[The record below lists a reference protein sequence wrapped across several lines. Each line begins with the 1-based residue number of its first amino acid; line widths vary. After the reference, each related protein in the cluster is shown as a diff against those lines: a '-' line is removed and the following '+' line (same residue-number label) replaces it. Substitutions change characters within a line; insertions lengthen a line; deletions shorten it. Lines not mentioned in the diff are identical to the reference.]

1 MSRIR
6 SKNTKPELRLR
17 GALHKAGLR
26 FRVQTKD
33 LPGTPDISI
42 KKYKIIIDVRGCFW
56 HGHEKCRDGHIPKTN
71 SKFWIEKISRNK
83 KRDLLNEKKI
93 KSLGYKHFVIW
104 ECDIRKPE
112 VLLKEVK
119 KIKKHVVAL
128 RKPSLRQ

>member
-1 MSRIR
+1 M
-6 SKNTKPELRLR
+6 TKPFKVEITEENLQNIYSKVKNYQWHEMPDD
-17 GALHKAGLR
+17 GGL
-26 FRVQTKD
+26 D
-33 LPGTPDISI
+33 YGTNLEYM
-42 KKYKIIIDVRGCFW
+42 KEF
-56 HGHEKCRDGHIPKTN
+56 

>member
-1 MSRIR
+1 M
-6 SKNTKPELRLR
+6 
-17 GALHKAGLR
+17 HKAGLR

-83 KRDLLNEKKI
+83 KRDLLNEEKI